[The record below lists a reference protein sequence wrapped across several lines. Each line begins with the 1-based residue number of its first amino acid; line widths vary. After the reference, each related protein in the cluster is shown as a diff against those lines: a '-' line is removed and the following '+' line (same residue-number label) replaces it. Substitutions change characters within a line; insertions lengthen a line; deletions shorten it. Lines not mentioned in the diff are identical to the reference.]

1 MVTPAY
7 DKQKLVKEAYDELVL
22 VKDAWDERVTTG
34 YKCSIC
40 GAEKK

>member
-22 VKDAWDERVTTG
+22 VKDAWDERVTIG

-40 GAEKK
+40 DAEKK